1 MRNTGTLQVT
11 LKSDREVVLKR
22 IFDAPRRM
30 VFEAMTKPE
39 LLKRWMGPRGWQLV
53 VSEIE
58 LRVGGKWRSVL
69 RSPEGKEMGMSGVYR
84 EIEAPGRIV
93 STEAYDDYPGTETVN
108 TSLLDEANGKTTF
121 TCTILYPSKEVRDL
135 VVGSG
140 MEHGAAECY
149 DRLAEFLLQPEPRS
163 LERGA

>member
-11 LKSDREVVLKR
+11 MKSDREVVLKR

-39 LLKRWMGPRGWQLV
+39 LLKRWMGPRGWELV

-69 RSPEGKEMGMSGVYR
+69 RSPEGKVLE
-84 EIEAPGRIV
+84 
-93 STEAYDDYPGTETVN
+93 
-108 TSLLDEANGKTTF
+108 K
-121 TCTILYPSKEVRDL
+121 
-135 VVGSG
+135 
-140 MEHGAAECY
+140 
-149 DRLAEFLLQPEPRS
+149 FLKRPPLFVC
-163 LERGA
+163 LI

>member
-11 LKSDREVVLKR
+11 MKSDREVVLKR

-39 LLKRWMGPRGWQLV
+39 LLKRWMGPRGWELV

-69 RSPEGKEMGMSGVYR
+69 RSPEGKVLEKFLKRPPLFVCLIQQALTHGS
-84 EIEAPGRIV
+84 PDV
-93 STEAYDDYPGTETVN
+93 SFAHSVA
-108 TSLLDEANGKTTF
+108 S
-121 TCTILYPSKEVRDL
+121 R
-135 VVGSG
+135 
-140 MEHGAAECY
+140 
-149 DRLAEFLLQPEPRS
+149 
-163 LERGA
+163 